1 VLATQRLGGI
11 TGRSAASLGPVRAE
25 LDRRAMAALSAGHCA
40 TDFANGA
47 LPALLPF
54 MVDRFDLSYTLA
66 ATLMLAWAA
75 SSSLIQPVFGAWSDR
90 RGALWLLPAGAAVAG
105 IGIALA
111 AASPSYWLVLLL
123 ILVSGL
129 GSAAY
134 HPEGSKFAAY
144 ASGRKRASGMSLFSI
159 GGNLGYALGPTATTP
174 LVIAFG
180 LTGGLLLAVPS
191 LVVAAL
197 LLSVLPFLRG
207 FVPEP
212 GAQVVSGE
220 NRPGALTLLLGV
232 IAFRSVA
239 WFGLITF
246 VPLWEVSLG
255 HSKSHGNHLLSL
267 MLLAGGLGTL
277 AAGPVA
283 DRLGRRPV
291 LTASMLL
298 VGPLTVAYVLVG
310 GVLGAFALALV
321 GICVISTFGV
331 SMVMAQEYLPR
342 RIGMASGLSSG
353 LSIGLGGIAAVVL
366 GAVADSIDLRTAMYA
381 AAAAAI
387 PGFVLATLLPSSR
400 VGSAHGQPTR
410 VLRDPGVAS

>member
-1 VLATQRLGGI
+1 
-11 TGRSAASLGPVRAE
+11 
-25 LDRRAMAALSAGHCA
+25 MAALSAGHCA

-54 MVDRFDLSYTLA
+54 FVDRFSLSYTLA
-66 ATLMLAWAA
+66 ATLMLASAA

-90 RGALWLLPAGAAVAG
+90 RGALWLLPAGVAVAG

-123 ILVSGL
+123 VVVSGF
-129 GSAAY
+129 GVAAY

-159 GGNLGYALGPTATTP
+159 GGNVGYALGPTATTP
-174 LVIAFG
+174 LVLAFG
-180 LTGGLLLAVPS
+180 LTGGLLLAVPT
-191 LVVAAL
+191 LAVAVL
-197 LLSVLPFLRG
+197 LLAVVPFLAS
-207 FVPEP
+207 FVPERSLRA
-212 GAQVVSGE
+212 GGGE
-220 NRPGALTLLLGV
+220 DRPGALALLLGV

-255 HSKSHGNHLLSL
+255 HSKSHGSHLLSL

-277 AAGPVA
+277 AAGPIA

-291 LTASMLL
+291 LVASMFL
-298 VGPLTVAYVLVG
+298 VGPLTVVYVLVG
-310 GVLGAFALALV
+310 GVLGAIALALV

-342 RIGMASGLSSG
+342 RIGMASGLSIG
-353 LSIGLGGIAAVVL
+353 LSIGLGGIAAVAL
-366 GAVADSIDLRTAMYA
+366 GAVADSIDLRAAMYA
-381 AAAAAI
+381 AAAAAV
-387 PGFVLATLLPSSR
+387 PGFVLAALLPSSR
-400 VGSAHGQPTR
+400 LRQVGSPVDGQPEG
-410 VLRDPGVAS
+410 VFRDPGIAR